1 MSLCGLCGA
10 FWAFLFLTSMQ
21 FATNIVQQRDRLS
34 KCAAKRSANQWFVA
48 LHGALHCRPSKDQ
61 SCIVHDDCP
70 NLVPLTFLA
79 STVDQETIYK
89 LLLDGLVWN
98 HYLKASCEAI
108 EPFLTRAVYLIKSN
122 DLLFSKM
129 KTNPRKTRSPF
140 QRLYWWTSSAE
151 LRQAFADVAYEG
163 NWVEHP
169 IQQMERSTAI
179 HHQQILQKIKQ
190 NPSENHRITVEQD
203 PLFDTLEWTSSHL
216 SELIN
221 GHASLLDLEIAMTFF
236 QLILDIRPYVTAQYA
251 MSRFNAEEYYHQTVQ
266 QITAL
271 TMVNLKLAMKAADI
285 VLDAAPDLMFILL
298 DDRKMYRKYW
308 DPLYAHDLKLH
319 PSEVLLNLIDY
330 VSTLAESD
338 SEIALLLLIPCS
350 RYFQYSFRNIE
361 QQRAIRGGKCGSL
374 YYFHF
379 QLLHSMFRFCSAYN
393 IRDDNWVHVAEMVR
407 CAAKL
412 IPFEIEVGDS
422 VHSLVTRTY
431 YEMLDKFCSYHIR
444 NLHVPVTRISI

>member
-1 MSLCGLCGA
+1 MSSLFGA
-10 FWAFLFLTSMQ
+10 LYALVLLASTQ
-21 FATNIVQQRDRLS
+21 IATNTVHQRDRLS
-34 KCAAKRSANQWFVA
+34 KGVAKRAANQWFVA
-48 LHGALHCRPSKDQ
+48 LHQALHCRPRKVESGIILDQ
-61 SCIVHDDCP
+61 CP
-70 NLVPLTFLA
+70 NVVPMTFLA
-79 STVDQETIYK
+79 SAADQERIYK
-89 LLLDGLVWN
+89 LLLDGLVYN

-108 EPFLTRAVYLIKSN
+108 EPFLIRAIHLIKSN
-122 DLLFSKM
+122 NLLFSKM
-129 KTNPRKTRSPF
+129 MMNPRKTRSPL

-151 LRQAFADVAYEG
+151 LRQALDDVAFEG
-163 NWVEHP
+163 NWMKHP

-190 NPSENHRITVEQD
+190 NPSENHRITEEQD
-203 PLFDTLEWTSSHL
+203 PLLDTLEWTSSLL

-221 GHASLLDLEIAMTFF
+221 GHTSLLDLEIAMTFF
-236 QLILDIRPYVTAQYA
+236 QLIIEIRPYVTSQYA
-251 MSRFNAEEYYHQTVQ
+251 MSRFNAEEYYYQAVQ

-271 TMVNLKLAMKAADI
+271 TMINLRLAMKAADI

-298 DDRKMYRKYW
+298 DDRKMYRKHW
-308 DPLYAHDLKLH
+308 NPLYAPDLELH
-319 PSEVLLNLIDY
+319 PSEAFLNLIDY
-330 VSTLAESD
+330 VSALAESD

-350 RYFQYSFRNIE
+350 RYFQYSLRNIE

-393 IRDDNWVHVAEMVR
+393 IRDDNWVHVAEMVW

-412 IPFEIEVGDS
+412 IPFQIEVGDS

-431 YEMLDKFCSYHIR
+431 YEMFDKFCTYHSR
-444 NLHVPVTRISI
+444 HLHVPVNRISV